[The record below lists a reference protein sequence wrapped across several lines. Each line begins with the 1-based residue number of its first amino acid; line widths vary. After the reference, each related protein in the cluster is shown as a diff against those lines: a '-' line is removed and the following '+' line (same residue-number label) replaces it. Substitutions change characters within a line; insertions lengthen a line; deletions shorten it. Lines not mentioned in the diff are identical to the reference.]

1 MFHPLKKNMKNVY
14 PVLIRQDKNDYLAYI
29 PDIDRMTEGS
39 SFYNAIN
46 MARDLL
52 GTYSIDCPV
61 PDPSSPEKAL
71 EVTKSKADEDD
82 FKYSEGILVYIDID
96 FDEYK
101 RKYDN
106 RKVKK
111 NCTIPSWLNE
121 KAEAAGVNFSRIL
134 QDALIEKLGE

>member
-1 MFHPLKKNMKNVY
+1 MKNVY
-14 PVLIRQDKNDYLAYI
+14 PVFIKQDGKDFLVYI

-39 SFYNAIN
+39 SLYDAIN

-52 GTYSIDCPV
+52 GTYSLDSKV
-61 PDPSSPEKAL
+61 PAPSEYKEALALTKAQ
-71 EVTKSKADEDD
+71 ADDID
-82 FKYSEGILVYIDID
+82 FKYSDGVFQYVDID

-121 KAEAAGVNFSRIL
+121 KAEAAGINFSRVL
-134 QDALIEKLGE
+134 QEALIEKLD